1 MAPAPALLP
10 SMAEAKGSW
19 DALETAMDWFCKI
32 VDTLYGYS
40 DGLIKH
46 RQKLVDTKDKLSKAE
61 KEAFRIMQEKGKKQE
76 TVEKVLGKRGG
87 EWEADW
93 ESLWD

>member
-1 MAPAPALLP
+1 MAPSPSLLP
-10 SMAEAKGSW
+10 SMADAKGSW
-19 DALETAMDWFCKI
+19 DVLETAMDWFSKI
-32 VDTLYGYS
+32 VDTFYGYS